1 MAIIIRGLEKE
12 EIMKLNRLAASS
24 NISREEYLRRL
35 VKTHLLA
42 NRLKEV
48 EDKYGNLV
56 RIVADVVQDN
66 TEQLEEMNKLINKL
80 VSGEGLKND

>member
-1 MAIIIRGLEKE
+1 MDIIIRGLGKE

-24 NISREEYLRRL
+24 NISREEYLRRI

-42 NRLKEV
+42 GRLKEV

-56 RIVADVVQDN
+56 QTVADVVQDN
-66 TEQLEEMNKLINKL
+66 TEQLEEMNRLIYKLI
-80 VSGEGLKND
+80 SERT